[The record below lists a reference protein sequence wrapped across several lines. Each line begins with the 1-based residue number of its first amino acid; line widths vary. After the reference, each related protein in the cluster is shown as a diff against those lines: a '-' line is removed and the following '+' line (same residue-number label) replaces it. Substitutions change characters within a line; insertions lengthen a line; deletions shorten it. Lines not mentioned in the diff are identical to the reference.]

1 MAKAKTAKVKAEP
14 APVVVAEPTPT
25 PAPEPPP
32 KPLTGAEKFRAEF
45 LAGEVRPLNWRP
57 VLGQTAKILSK
68 HGLLCFA
75 DGSEVELPTAEASTL
90 VSQLKSIRPNDN
102 IQII

>member
-1 MAKAKTAKVKAEP
+1 MAKAKPAKVEAEP
-14 APVVVAEPTPT
+14 ETPAPAVVAEPTP
-25 PAPEPPP
+25 EPP

-45 LAGEVRPLNWRP
+45 LAGEVRALKWKP
-57 VLGQTAKILSK
+57 VLGQTAKVLSK

-75 DGSEVELPTAEASTL
+75 DGSEVELPTTEASGL

-102 IQII
+102 IQLI